1 MMVLTENRGM
11 IYIPGLGRSRV
22 RHLYKSAPSTNL
34 DREIPKENVTSWSN
48 GFIGDRNDFRS

>member
-1 MMVLTENRGM
+1 MDYSQHPERLE
-11 IYIPGLGRSRV
+11 YPGIASACSGTN
-22 RHLYKSAPSTNL
+22 KPSAPSTNL

>member
-1 MMVLTENRGM
+1 MDLKFPGGTDRL
-11 IYIPGLGRSRV
+11 IP
-22 RHLYKSAPSTNL
+22 SAPSTNL